1 MPSILHSASWLKNSA
16 QRPGP
21 IQLIKGPAYACR
33 RSSSCFST
41 TEAARAKLAAV
52 VRARPTTSQPGS
64 QRRTKTMPGKTLNE
78 REQAELKEAFDLFDH
93 EKSGKLNIHELK
105 VLMRALGF
113 QVKKR
118 DVVKCIHDIEPQN
131 EGHVDFSLYA
141 QIMAEKYALR
151 DPEEEILKA
160 FQLFDHDGSGK
171 ISLKNMRHV
180 AAELGEDLAD
190 EELQAMIEEFDRDQD
205 GEISQE
211 EFLTIMRSA

>member
-1 MPSILHSASWLKNSA
+1 
-16 QRPGP
+16 
-21 IQLIKGPAYACR
+21 
-33 RSSSCFST
+33 
-41 TEAARAKLAAV
+41 V
-52 VRARPTTSQPGS
+52 VRAQPTTAKPGS
-64 QRRTKTMPGKTLNE
+64 QRRTTTMPGKTLNE

>member
-1 MPSILHSASWLKNSA
+1 
-16 QRPGP
+16 
-21 IQLIKGPAYACR
+21 
-33 RSSSCFST
+33 
-41 TEAARAKLAAV
+41 
-52 VRARPTTSQPGS
+52 
-64 QRRTKTMPGKTLNE
+64 MPGKTLNE

-105 VLMRALGF
+105 VLMHALGF

-118 DVVKCIHDIEPQN
+118 DVVKCIHDIEPTN

-141 QIMAEKYALR
+141 QIMAEKYSLR

>member
-1 MPSILHSASWLKNSA
+1 
-16 QRPGP
+16 
-21 IQLIKGPAYACR
+21 
-33 RSSSCFST
+33 
-41 TEAARAKLAAV
+41 
-52 VRARPTTSQPGS
+52 
-64 QRRTKTMPGKTLNE
+64 MPGKTLNE

-105 VLMRALGF
+105 VLMPLGF
-113 QVKKR
+113 QVKKG

-205 GEISQE
+205 GEISQGSSR
-211 EFLTIMRSA
+211 RSCGALRFYCTFSWPRRRRAESTRRGE

>member
-1 MPSILHSASWLKNSA
+1 
-16 QRPGP
+16 
-21 IQLIKGPAYACR
+21 
-33 RSSSCFST
+33 
-41 TEAARAKLAAV
+41 
-52 VRARPTTSQPGS
+52 
-64 QRRTKTMPGKTLNE
+64 MPGKSLNE

-118 DVVKCIHDIEPQN
+118 DVVKCIHDIEPTN
-131 EGHVDFSLYA
+131 EGHVDFALYA
-141 QIMAEKYALR
+141 QIMAEKYSLR